1 MLLRPSHQI
10 IPALS
15 ASLMPGE
22 YASFLFSQRVLFT
35 SHLDHRKTL
44 ILPPVSF
51 TPIHY
56 GPSNLPKGQSS
67 ERFSESVY
75 HLENLDQPFYVIL
88 LDTLQFGFPQN
99 SPAVYP
105 FIYLFYA
112 LAKLAY
118 LLSPKQ
124 VFYSCAF
131 VKFPFFQEGRSSVPS
146 HCLSLFCPSSPSSRG
161 HIFDEDFL
169 SPASWE
175 WLTLSLGSRNIQ
187 VESLRD
193 PIWFLPGL

>member
-10 IPALS
+10 LPALS
-15 ASLMPGE
+15 ASLMPSE
-22 YASFLFSQRVLFT
+22 SASFLFSQRVLFT
-35 SHLDHRKTL
+35 SHLDHHKTL
-44 ILPPVSF
+44 ILPPVAV

-67 ERFSESVY
+67 EKFSVSVY
-75 HLENLDQPFYVIL
+75 HLENLDQPFYLIL
-88 LDTLQFGFPQN
+88 LDTLQFGFHQN

-105 FIYLFYA
+105 FIFLSYA

-124 VFYSCAF
+124 IFYSCAF
-131 VKFPFFQEGRSSVPS
+131 VQFPFFQEGHSSVLS

-161 HIFDEDFL
+161 RIFDEDFL
-169 SPASWE
+169 SPASWK
-175 WLTLSLGSRNIQ
+175 WLPLSLGSRNIQ

-193 PIWFLPGL
+193 PVWFLPVL